1 MSYCIRSQVRTR
13 VQTFLGK
20 DKDKPDWKQLRDH
33 IHKEGR
39 ISIEHC
45 HKLLKDTMNIFSKQ
59 SARLTVESEPNVQ
72 SLHDPVTVV
81 GDIHG

>member
-1 MSYCIRSQVRTR
+1 MSYCTRSQVRIR
-13 VQTFLGK
+13 VPTLAGK
-20 DKDKPDWKQLRDH
+20 DKDKPDWKMLRDH

-59 SARLTVESEPNVQ
+59 VRLTVESEPNVQ